1 MNAAVRA
8 AASPRR
14 MIGLYLSIVL
24 LKIVGVSGGCFTG
37 VTENCERFCVHN
49 MPITGVMPGVT
60 ENCERFCIHNMP
72 IAGVIPTV
80 NGHAFQLLNKVDNR
94 CYNTLL

>member
-8 AASPRR
+8 AASPQR
-14 MIGLYLSIVL
+14 MIGLYLSIML
-24 LKIVGVSGGCFTG
+24 LKIVGVSGGCYTG
-37 VTENCERFCVHN
+37 VTENCEK
-49 MPITGVMPGVT
+49 
-60 ENCERFCIHNMP
+60 FCIHTMP

-80 NGHAFQLLNKVDNR
+80 MAHSFQLLNKVDNR